1 MKTLTTLVR
10 RAAARWALKHRNT
23 RQAQPEQDVPEG
35 HTIRETADSPVP
47 EKRGMDAATGPSE
60 QAPAANRQAVSGIV
74 DMERRLKA
82 FLADRYRFRY
92 NLLTGMTEFM
102 ERHAFPEG
110 GESTSKDKET
120 IPENKERNPKDRET
134 NSEVARTFTFRP
146 LTARAFNTICLA
158 AHEAGIGCWDRDLLR
173 HVESGNVAE
182 FHPFRAY
189 FAVLPAW
196 DGQDRITDLA
206 RRVSDSPLW
215 IEGFHRWLLAAAAQ
229 WTGYAGPL
237 HANAVAPL
245 LVSTAQGLGKSAF
258 CRALLPP
265 ELRDYF
271 TDHVDLTA
279 SAALER
285 KLTTM
290 GLISLDEFDRIGER
304 RQPLLKNLMQLTSLN
319 YRKAYSRH
327 AEALPRIASFIGTS
341 NSHELLTDPT
351 GSRRFLCVEVTH
363 PIDCSGMAYEQIYA
377 QLKAEL
383 EAGDRYWFTGEEEER
398 LRLNNLRFYRIGPVE
413 DVFRR
418 YFRAARPDEEVRPR
432 ALTDLMEEI
441 RRRQPHA
448 LRGVNIQMFAR
459 AVMAAGVER
468 RHTREGNRYRV
479 MAVETGNQPDKPIS

>member
-1 MKTLTTLVR
+1 MKTLTILVR
-10 RAAARWALKHRNT
+10 RAAARWAQKHRAAC
-23 RQAQPEQDVPEG
+23 QAQPEQHIPTGEAVQK
-35 HTIRETADSPVP
+35 TADKPTSEERKA
-47 EKRGMDAATGPSE
+47 EKAAETSE
-60 QAPAANRQAVSGIV
+60 QVHAANRQAVSGIV

-92 NLLTGMTEFM
+92 NLLTGMTEFL
-102 ERHAFPEG
+102 ERNALPESG
-110 GESTSKDKET
+110 KSLFRDKET
-120 IPENKERNPKDRET
+120 IPENKERNPKERET
-134 NSEVARTFTFRP
+134 NSGVARMFAFRP

-189 FAVLPAW
+189 FAVLPPW
-196 DGQDRITDLA
+196 DGQDRIMDLA

-279 SAALER
+279 SA
-285 KLTTM
+285 
-290 GLISLDEFDRIGER
+290 
-304 RQPLLKNLMQLTSLN
+304 N

-363 PIDCSGMAYEQIYA
+363 PIDCSGIAYEQIYA

-383 EAGDRYWFTGEEEER
+383 EAGDRYWFTGPVLPDR
-398 LRLNNLRFYRIGPVE
+398 PCGGRIPPLFPCSTSGRGGPSACADRSDGGDPSPPASCAARREHTDVCPCGHGGRCGKAPYAGRQPVQGDGCRNRKPTGQAYILKATSIQGPVL
-413 DVFRR
+413 
-418 YFRAARPDEEVRPR
+418 P
-432 ALTDLMEEI
+432 TTGHDLYTNKNL
-441 RRRQPHA
+441 Q
-448 LRGVNIQMFAR
+448 
-459 AVMAAGVER
+459 
-468 RHTREGNRYRV
+468 
-479 MAVETGNQPDKPIS
+479 

>member
-1 MKTLTTLVR
+1 MKTLTILVR
-10 RAAARWALKHRNT
+10 RAAARWAQKHRAAC
-23 RQAQPEQDVPEG
+23 QAQPEQHIPAGEAVQK
-35 HTIRETADSPVP
+35 TADKPTSEERKA
-47 EKRGMDAATGPSE
+47 EKAAETSE
-60 QAPAANRQAVSGIV
+60 QVHAANRQAVSGIV

-92 NLLTGMTEFM
+92 NLLTGMTEFL
-102 ERHAFPEG
+102 ERNALPEG
-110 GESTSKDKET
+110 GKSLIKNKET
-120 IPENKERNPKDRET
+120 IPENKERNPKERET
-134 NSEVARTFTFRP
+134 NSGVARMFAFHP

-279 SAALER
+279 SAAL
-285 KLTTM
+285 
-290 GLISLDEFDRIGER
+290 DIGER

-398 LRLNNLRFYRIGPVE
+398 LRVNNLRFYRIGPVE

-418 YFRAARPDEEVRPR
+418 YFRAARPDEKVRPR

-468 RHTREGNRYRV
+468 HHTREGNRYRV

>member
-1 MKTLTTLVR
+1 MNKLTTLVR
-10 RAAARWALKHRNT
+10 RAAARWAQKHRASC
-23 RQAQPEQDVPEG
+23 QAQPEQHIPAGEAVQKTANEPASEE
-35 HTIRETADSPVP
+35 RKAEKAAET
-47 EKRGMDAATGPSE
+47 SE
-60 QAPAANRQAVSGIV
+60 QMHNRQAVSNIV

-92 NLLTGMTEFM
+92 NLLTGMTEFL
-102 ERHAFPEG
+102 ERNALPESG
-110 GESTSKDKET
+110 KSLFKDKET
-120 IPENKERNPKDRET
+120 IPENKERNPKERET
-134 NSEVARTFTFRP
+134 NSGVARTFAFRP

-304 RQPLLKNLMQLTSLN
+304 RQP
-319 YRKAYSRH
+319 
-327 AEALPRIASFIGTS
+327 
-341 NSHELLTDPT
+341 
-351 GSRRFLCVEVTH
+351 
-363 PIDCSGMAYEQIYA
+363 
-377 QLKAEL
+377 
-383 EAGDRYWFTGEEEER
+383 
-398 LRLNNLRFYRIGPVE
+398 
-413 DVFRR
+413 
-418 YFRAARPDEEVRPR
+418 
-432 ALTDLMEEI
+432 
-441 RRRQPHA
+441 HA

-459 AVMAAGVER
+459 AVMAAGVEQ
-468 RHTREGNRYRV
+468 HLQSTR
-479 MAVETGNQPDKPIS
+479 

>member
-1 MKTLTTLVR
+1 MKTLTILVR
-10 RAAARWALKHRNT
+10 RAAARWAQKHRAA
-23 RQAQPEQDVPEG
+23 RQAQPEQHIPAGES
-35 HTIRETADSPVP
+35 IQKTADEPASEECKAEEVA
-47 EKRGMDAATGPSE
+47 EASE
-60 QAPAANRQAVSGIV
+60 QVHAANRQAVSNIV

-92 NLLTGMTEFM
+92 NLLTGMTEFL
-102 ERHAFPEG
+102 ERNDFPESG
-110 GESTSKDKET
+110 KSLFKDKET
-120 IPENKERNPKDRET
+120 IPENKERNPKERET
-134 NSEVARTFTFRP
+134 NSGVARTFAFRP

-237 HANAVAPL
+237 HANAMAPL

-304 RQPLLKNLMQLTSLN
+304 RQP
-319 YRKAYSRH
+319 
-327 AEALPRIASFIGTS
+327 
-341 NSHELLTDPT
+341 
-351 GSRRFLCVEVTH
+351 
-363 PIDCSGMAYEQIYA
+363 
-377 QLKAEL
+377 
-383 EAGDRYWFTGEEEER
+383 
-398 LRLNNLRFYRIGPVE
+398 
-413 DVFRR
+413 
-418 YFRAARPDEEVRPR
+418 
-432 ALTDLMEEI
+432 
-441 RRRQPHA
+441 HA

-459 AVMAAGVER
+459 AVMAAGVEQ
-468 RHTREGNRYRV
+468 HLQSTR
-479 MAVETGNQPDKPIS
+479 

>member
-1 MKTLTTLVR
+1 MKTLTILVR
-10 RAAARWALKHRNT
+10 RAAARWAQKHRAAC
-23 RQAQPEQDVPEG
+23 QAQPEQHIPAGEAVQK
-35 HTIRETADSPVP
+35 TADKPTSEERKA
-47 EKRGMDAATGPSE
+47 EKAAETSE
-60 QAPAANRQAVSGIV
+60 QVHAANRQAVSGIV

-92 NLLTGMTEFM
+92 NLLTGMTEFL
-102 ERHAFPEG
+102 ERNALPESG
-110 GESTSKDKET
+110 KSLFRDKET
-120 IPENKERNPKDRET
+120 IPENKERNPKERET
-134 NSEVARTFTFRP
+134 NSGVARTFAFRP

-189 FAVLPAW
+189 FAVLPPW

-229 WTGYAGPL
+229 WTGYAGGPL

-327 AEALPRIASFIGTS
+327 AEALPRQQPRTADG
-341 NSHELLTDPT
+341 SH
-351 GSRRFLCVEVTH
+351 R
-363 PIDCSGMAYEQIYA
+363 
-377 QLKAEL
+377 
-383 EAGDRYWFTGEEEER
+383 
-398 LRLNNLRFYRIGPVE
+398 
-413 DVFRR
+413 
-418 YFRAARPDEEVRPR
+418 
-432 ALTDLMEEI
+432 
-441 RRRQPHA
+441 
-448 LRGVNIQMFAR
+448 
-459 AVMAAGVER
+459 
-468 RHTREGNRYRV
+468 
-479 MAVETGNQPDKPIS
+479 